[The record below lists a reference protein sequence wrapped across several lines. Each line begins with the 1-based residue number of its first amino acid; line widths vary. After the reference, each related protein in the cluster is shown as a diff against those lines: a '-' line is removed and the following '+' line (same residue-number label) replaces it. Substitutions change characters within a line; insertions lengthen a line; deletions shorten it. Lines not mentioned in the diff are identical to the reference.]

1 MACKWKQHEY
11 IKPYIMIRCR
21 SSEASE
27 SVPRI
32 IQKIQQSFFT
42 KNLFYFSK
50 AIQFAWHLFCRGINF
65 SWSSKGK
72 IKEIFFQK
80 CWTLKKLWKSKMI
93 PMTKGSRIQF
103 FVSQMSTICQS
114 KLRGYI
120 SSENDDIFLCFPRG
134 YRKPRECPSFFPVRG
149 RFPRNVRQEHLFLR
163 WHGRIK
169 TKWYSLGRKTKW
181 YSFHRKIGVY
191 SERLMFRSL
200 NNDNKNETLF
210 CFLSVN
216 IHIVSIACWFCL
228 SS

>member
-1 MACKWKQHEY
+1 
-11 IKPYIMIRCR
+11 
-21 SSEASE
+21 
-27 SVPRI
+27 
-32 IQKIQQSFFT
+32 
-42 KNLFYFSK
+42 
-50 AIQFAWHLFCRGINF
+50 
-65 SWSSKGK
+65 
-72 IKEIFFQK
+72 
-80 CWTLKKLWKSKMI
+80 MI

-169 TKWYSLGRKTKW
+169 TKWYSFGRKTKW

-210 CFLSVN
+210 CFCPSTYTLCRLLADFVYHHSHSLVG
-216 IHIVSIACWFCL
+216 ILVFVSFLFSKIWE
-228 SS
+228 